1 VVHARL
7 ADTDDVLPLDA
18 LSLRIIGALQVDG
31 RASWRRIAD
40 VLGEPVRTV
49 ARRGAALLEDKTV
62 QVVGLPSHSPTHL
75 LRVQCRPENVRAVA
89 RELAHWPESVFV
101 YALSRSAEVLAEVM
115 IPVEQLPGLLL
126 DELPRIDGVLDH
138 SLTPVL
144 EYFRTVAEWQPGLL
158 SEDEQQQLQVAGTPA
173 EQYRPG
179 QVLDAADQ
187 AILEALA
194 NDGRTPIETIAGL
207 AGVSEPTARRRL
219 DQLIAQ
225 GVVRIRAVVEP
236 DLIGLPVES
245 LLWIR
250 CAPDQASA
258 IGASLA
264 ASPHVRY
271 AAFVMGD
278 HPVVA
283 DVTTPDIGEL
293 RDLMTSGLA
302 DVDGVESALLLQ
314 AFKRGGVL
322 TAAGAFDRS
331 ARDRTSS

>member
-1 VVHARL
+1 VH
-7 ADTDDVLPLDA
+7 PLDA

-49 ARRGAALLEDKTV
+49 ARRGAALLDDKTV

-75 LRVQCRPENVRAVA
+75 LRVQCRPDDVRAVA
-89 RELAHWPESVFV
+89 REIAHWPESVFV
-101 YALSRSAEVLAEVM
+101 YALSRSAEVMAELM
-115 IPVEQLPGLLL
+115 LPVDRLPSLLL
-126 DELPRIDGVLDH
+126 DELPAMQGVRNH

-144 EYFRTVAEWQPGLL
+144 EYFRTVAEWRPGLL
-158 SEDEQQQLQVAGTPA
+158 SPKEHAALEIAGTPA

-179 QVLDAADQ
+179 QALDAADQ
-187 AILEALA
+187 AILDAVA
-194 NDGRTPIETIAGL
+194 TDGRTPTEAIATL

-219 DQLIAQ
+219 DQLIAR
-225 GVVRIRAVVEP
+225 GLVRIRAVVEP
-236 DLIGLPVES
+236 ALLGLPVES

-250 CAPDQASA
+250 CAPDQAPA
-258 IGASLA
+258 IGATLA
-264 ASPHVRY
+264 SSPHVRY

-278 HPVVA
+278 HPIVA

-293 RDLMTSGLA
+293 RDLMTTGFR
-302 DVDGVESALLLQ
+302 GVEGIESALLLQ

-322 TAAGAFDRS
+322 TS
-331 ARDRTSS
+331 ASGPASHPAREEASS